1 MSAPLPDLPYRLTET
16 RAPQVG
22 LIILQSDESIERD
35 FRRMLPHGLE
45 LMISRV
51 ASGLEVR
58 PDTLEAMAGHLTGS
72 AALFP
77 DGARMAAVG
86 YGCTSGAAQIG
97 PGRVAELIRAGIATP
112 EVTEPVSALIAACAH
127 LGIGRLA
134 ILSPYIADVSA
145 RLRTVLAG
153 AGVATTGFGSFNV
166 AEEARVVRIAPKS
179 IVEAGCAVA
188 GMADCDGLFLSCTNL
203 RTLDVIEEMEARLG
217 MPVLSSNQVLAWHL
231 FRLAGS
237 GAGDFTP
244 GRLWR
249 A

>member
-35 FRRMLPHGLE
+35 FRRMLPHGLA
-45 LMISRV
+45 LM
-51 ASGLEVR
+51 
-58 PDTLEAMAGHLTGS
+58 
-72 AALFP
+72 
-77 DGARMAAVG
+77 
-86 YGCTSGAAQIG
+86 IG

-166 AEEARVVRIAPKS
+166 AEEARVMRIAPKS

-188 GMADCDGLFLSCTNL
+188 GMSVAALGAAGYWLGRARALHLTGGSPAALHSLPGWQIATVCSCPAPTC
-203 RTLDVIEEMEARLG
+203 ARS
-217 MPVLSSNQVLAWHL
+217 M
-231 FRLAGS
+231 
-237 GAGDFTP
+237 
-244 GRLWR
+244 
-249 A
+249 